1 MGEYSIH
8 SGANVL
14 LAQPVGQRVPQVT
27 PDIGLGFLAT
37 SLRNRGHRVDLVD
50 CVCEGFSQDDF
61 ARYLRANRFDVVG
74 IKVFSTDLES
84 TRQMLANV
92 RLENPK
98 AVTVIGG
105 PHPSGSP
112 EDVLLDVPEA
122 DYAFRGEGE
131 NGLVALIE
139 HLAKNDV
146 AAESLAGIP
155 GLIFRE
161 DDAIHVNAPDLERD
175 LERLGIPAWD
185 LIDPRKYE
193 RFEKLWIFQKR
204 RTVASLQVVRGCP
217 FACAFCACHTITGR
231 VVRFR
236 SVELVM
242 KELRILH
249 EDYGVREF
257 QIIDDFFTAKRSYV
271 MEFCAALEREGL
283 DMVWCCPHGLRVD
296 SLDAELLRTM
306 EGAGCYGT
314 SVGIESGS
322 QRILDFVNKRIT
334 PDLVRE
340 KLQLI
345 AKETDWIT
353 QGAFILGF
361 PTETREEILE
371 TIDFAA
377 SLPLHCIVMTP
388 FKVYRGTA
396 LYNYL
401 HAQQKT
407 AKVAHSVREAYVVD
421 YAPDGMTQEELAGL
435 IRKAYWRFFS
445 NPSRVLSLLR
455 HLHSPAQLRML
466 LGKLRLRMLPEV
478 ARPDVLP
485 RSVSA
490 NGDSGETSPDR
501 PSLPRRS

>member
-1 MGEYSIH
+1 MGEYAIH

-14 LAQPVGQRVPQVT
+14 LAQPVGQWVPQVT

-74 IKVFSTDLES
+74 IKVFSTDVES

-92 RLENPK
+92 RVENPK
-98 AVTVIGG
+98 AVTVLGG

-161 DDAIHVNAPDLERD
+161 DDAIHVNPPDLERD

-193 RFEKLWIFQKR
+193 RYEKLWSFQKR
-204 RTVASLQVVRGCP
+204 KTVASLHVVRGCP

-231 VVRFR
+231 VTRFR

-242 KELRILH
+242 KELRMLH
-249 EDYGVREF
+249 DDYGVREF

-283 DMVWCCPHGLRVD
+283 DMLWCCPHGLRVD

-340 KLQLI
+340 KLELI
-345 AKETDWIT
+345 AAETNWIV
-353 QGAFILGF
+353 QGSFILGF

-377 SLPLHCIVMTP
+377 SLPLHSIIMTA
-388 FKVYRGTA
+388 FRVYRGTA
-396 LYNYL
+396 LCDYL
-401 HAQQKT
+401 QAQQENGN
-407 AKVAHSVREAYVVD
+407 VAYSKRDSYVVE
-421 YAPDGMTQEELAGL
+421 YAPDGMTREELAGF
-435 IRKAYWRFFS
+435 IRKAYWRFYA
-445 NPSRVLSLLR
+445 NPSRTFSLLR
-455 HLHSPAQLRML
+455 HLHSPAQIRML
-466 LGKLRLRMLPEV
+466 MRKLLVRMLPKV
-478 ARPDVLP
+478 ARPGVAAH
-485 RSVSA
+485 SVSA
-490 NGDSGETSPDR
+490 NGDSGEGNPEGEIVA
-501 PSLPRRS
+501 